1 MKETDSASRRVFVL
15 QVVSSCAVLL
25 PSAGQAQSV
34 VMVDERDPDAVRLGY
49 VADAAR
55 VDTNKFP
62 RFTAGQGCCNCEFFR
77 GRATDATGACA
88 VFGSKHVPRA
98 GWCALF
104 FSNGSTGVC
113 SAGSPAPA
121 NTMVRMFT
129 TLGPI
134 DVSLDNRAPRS
145 VENFLAYVES
155 KAYDGTFFHRAPRN
169 FVVQGGGYT
178 VSGTQLPHI
187 PTRPPIVLEFSNDR
201 PNARGTVAMARTSA
215 LNSATS
221 EWFINTVDNTTNLGA
236 ANGGGYA
243 VFGRVTTPG
252 MVAADAIAALPL
264 ANLGGAFT
272 TLPVLQ
278 LTTVGTRPQDLVYIT
293 SAVVLPAATSDADR
307 ALNYLEA
314 TYWRFLNPPGSVS
327 ATAAAG
333 GVTYYYRFYP
343 TSNSYIGVSVPGN
356 EVFYLVPEVGPDITR
371 FSTLAD
377 LMRAVAAAG
386 Y

>member
-1 MKETDSASRRVFVL
+1 MNFGVRHTLRFVG
-15 QVVSSCAVLL
+15 ALL
-25 PSAGQAQSV
+25 CTALWLGPATAQS
-34 VMVDERDPDAVRLGY
+34 
-49 VADAAR
+49 
-55 VDTNKFP
+55 
-62 RFTAGQGCCNCEFFR
+62 
-77 GRATDATGACA
+77 
-88 VFGSKHVPRA
+88 
-98 GWCALF
+98 
-104 FSNGSTGVC
+104 
-113 SAGSPAPA
+113 
-121 NTMVRMFT
+121 TMVRMHT

-145 VENFLAYVES
+145 VENFLAYVQS

-169 FVVQGGGYT
+169 FVVQGGGYI
-178 VSGTQLPHI
+178 VSGNQLPHI

-201 PNARGTVAMARTSA
+201 PNARGTIAMARTSA

-221 EWFINTVDNTTNLGA
+221 EWFINTVDNTNTLGA

-264 ANLGGAFT
+264 TNLGGAFA
-272 TLPVLQ
+272 TLPLLQ
-278 LTTVGTRPQDLVYIT
+278 LTTLGTRAEDLVYIT
-293 SAVVLPAATSDADR
+293 SAVVLPTPPSDADR
-307 ALNYLEA
+307 AFNYLEA
-314 TYWRFLNPPGSVS
+314 TYWRFLKPPGSVS
-327 ATAAAG
+327 GTAAAG

-377 LMRAVAAAG
+377 LMPAVAAAG